1 MEPDSLHC
9 IFNKLLQGAGWGMG
23 EGGRDV
29 GAVCPEIIL

>member
-9 IFNKLLQGAGWGMG
+9 IFNKLPQGVGWRMG

-29 GAVCPEIIL
+29 GAACPEIIL